1 MQTYV
6 KTVPSL
12 AMLTVVVILSGT
24 AVFAQQEYGNGQA
37 IPQTLPGQGYGAYPP
52 ANATGGPGQ
61 GQGLQYQQQFQGQ
74 YPQQQYP
81 QQQYSS
87 QQQFPQQ
94 QQQFA
99 PRQNQQP
106 FAPQQFN
113 QTANSGNF
121 GGMSGQNA
129 ANQGSEQAGKKPSAA
144 QVYQWFLHYDEIR
157 RRAQMNPIEKQQA
170 DGLLARGFSLFM
182 PGQDKIAAKQLL
194 TNLVHKYHTATQSIK
209 ALPMVAET
217 KQLQMA
223 YYQYFENAMNL
234 FSDYLR
240 VQDNVFAV
248 DASGQAI
255 AKQLIQ
261 RKVALETL
269 EQNCKNLDGQLRQ
282 KYGVAAYQY

>member
-1 MQTYV
+1 MHTYV

-12 AMLTVVVILSGT
+12 AMLTVVVILSGRT
-24 AVFAQQEYGNGQA
+24 VLAQQEYGNGQA
-37 IPQTLPGQGYGAYPP
+37 IPQTAPAQGYGAYPP
-52 ANATGGPGQ
+52 ANANGMPGQ
-61 GQGLQYQQQFQGQ
+61 GQQYPQQFQGQ
-74 YPQQQYP
+74 YRPQQYL
-81 QQQYSS
+81 QQQPS

-94 QQQFA
+94 QQFA
-99 PRQNQQP
+99 PRQNPSQFPPQ
-106 FAPQQFN
+106 QQFN
-113 QTANSGNF
+113 QTANSASF
-121 GGMSGQNA
+121 GGMSGQNSP
-129 ANQGSEQAGKKPSAA
+129 NQGSQQAGKKPSAA

-209 ALPMVAET
+209 ALPMLSET

-269 EQNCKNLDGQLRQ
+269 EQNCKNLDAQLRQ